1 MECWYIRYRG
11 ETLGIDNR
19 CSWYR
24 RADALNAFLASD
36 QWLDYKDELIQQIR
50 KESGDLDAGA
60 LDEKVALEANKA
72 LRRMLSDG
80 TLQINS
86 YISETYS

>member
-50 KESGDLDAGA
+50 KESGDPGREGSPGGQQGPPQDAQRW
-60 LDEKVALEANKA
+60 NP
-72 LRRMLSDG
+72 SDKQ
-80 TLQINS
+80 L
-86 YISETYS
+86 Y